1 MPQTSVY
8 MRNTPDAPAE
18 ETNSKK
24 PRKRQRK
31 NAATTNAITPTVNS
45 SPKKKNAGQNT
56 PPMIQQ
62 NFTPNFPQ
70 PPGTGVRSLNS
81 LVNILLNNSSFL
93 WHTTKMS

>member
-1 MPQTSVY
+1 
-8 MRNTPDAPAE
+8 
-18 ETNSKK
+18 
-24 PRKRQRK
+24 
-31 NAATTNAITPTVNS
+31 
-45 SPKKKNAGQNT
+45 
-56 PPMIQQ
+56 MIQQ